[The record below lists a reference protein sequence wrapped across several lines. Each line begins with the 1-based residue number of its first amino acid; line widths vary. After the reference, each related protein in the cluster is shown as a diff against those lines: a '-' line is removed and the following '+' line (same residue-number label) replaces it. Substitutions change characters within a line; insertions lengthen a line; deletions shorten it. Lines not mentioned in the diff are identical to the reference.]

1 MSDTTRFQLERL
13 DTRVGPVAR
22 LTIANGSGGRRP
34 NTFGEAAL
42 RSLEEALGRLRTRD
56 WRGLLVTGDAG
67 SFGAGADITAFP
79 GITAERAREGSR
91 AGHLLFGRLRE
102 LPFQTLAAVN
112 GAALGGGLELA
123 LHCDVRTAASTVRHI
138 GFPEVFLGLVPA
150 WGGTQLAPRLLGAEA
165 AVALVVDNPLRQ
177 NRLLGADAALGMGLV
192 DHVFAPEELDER
204 SLDVL
209 LERIEAGVGKRLPE
223 ADLADV
229 VEVVGKARRRVD
241 DAVHGQAPAPYRALD
256 LIEGAAG
263 WDLEQGYLAEEDAV
277 ADLLP
282 GPEAQASIYAFDV
295 VERRLERL
303 AAIPA
308 VEPRQVARVGIV
320 GAGLMATQLATLFVR
335 RLEAPVVLTDVDP
348 ERAHRAVEA
357 VGAEL
362 DGLAARDRLSAAEAG
377 RLASLASAGTGIE
390 SYAACD
396 LVVEAVFEELT
407 VKREVLSALEDV
419 VSPECLLVTN
429 TSALSVASMADG
441 LVHPERVVGL
451 HFFNPVA
458 VLPLVE
464 VVRTGSTDDVSL
476 ATAWDVVR
484 RLRKRGVVVQD
495 APAFVVNRMLA
506 RQSTVLMQALESGS
520 TFEETDEAALR
531 LGLPMPPSALL
542 ALVGP
547 QVANHVLG
555 VLHDAFPERFPLSP
569 TLQALADGEFPQLE
583 EAEGRP
589 SVEELHGRILE
600 ALADEARR
608 ILDDGVV
615 GSAAAL
621 DACLILGAGFP
632 FFRGGITPYLDAT
645 GVSVRVSG
653 RPLGTG

>member
-1 MSDTTRFQLERL
+1 M
-13 DTRVGPVAR
+13 
-22 LTIANGSGGRRP
+22 
-34 NTFGEAAL
+34 
-42 RSLEEALGRLRTRD
+42 
-56 WRGLLVTGDAG
+56 
-67 SFGAGADITAFP
+67 
-79 GITAERAREGSR
+79 
-91 AGHLLFGRLRE
+91 
-102 LPFQTLAAVN
+102 
-112 GAALGGGLELA
+112 
-123 LHCDVRTAASTVRHI
+123 RTAASTVRHI

-177 NRLLGADAALGMGLV
+177 NRLLGADAALAMGLV
-192 DHVFAPEELDER
+192 DHVFAPEELAQR

-229 VEVVGKARRRVD
+229 GEVVGKARRRVD

-348 ERAHRAVEA
+348 ERARRAVEA
-357 VGAEL
+357 VGSEL
-362 DGLAARDRLSAAEAG
+362 DGLAARDRLSPAEAG
-377 RLASLASAGTGIE
+377 RLASLASVGTGIE

-396 LVVEAVFEELT
+396 LVLEAVFEELT

-464 VVRTGSTDDVSL
+464 VVRTGSTDDASL

-589 SVEELHGRILE
+589 SVEELYGRILE

-608 ILDDGVV
+608 ILDEGVV

-632 FFRGGITPYLDAT
+632 FFRGGLTPYLDAT